1 MLFATNL
8 NSSSYGERQSAERFE
23 WLVYG
28 RARDTKREAEAN
40 RRWALKHPTPQPQ
53 LTEEQ
58 EQERERQLW
67 HGMSKP
73 ANQSVTKS

>member
-8 NSSSYGERQSAERFE
+8 NSSSPAERQSAERYE

-28 RARDTKREAEAN
+28 RARDKKREAEAQ
-40 RRWALKHPTPQPQ
+40 RRWELKHPAPSPQ

-58 EQERERQLW
+58 ERERERQLW
-67 HGMSKP
+67 HRVKKDE
-73 ANQSVTKS
+73 AQSQ